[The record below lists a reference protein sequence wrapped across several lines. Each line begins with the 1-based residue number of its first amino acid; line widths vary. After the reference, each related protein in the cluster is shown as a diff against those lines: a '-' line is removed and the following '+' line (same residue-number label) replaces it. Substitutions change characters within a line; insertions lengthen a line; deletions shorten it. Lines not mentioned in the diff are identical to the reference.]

1 MREASGVERERLL
14 REDDRKEPA
23 VLPRPHSHLNECA
36 TGPYR
41 CEAQR
46 RQQRA
51 VVAVADDLLER
62 RGGHGVALRPP
73 VRALRHLVPTTAPV
87 HLLLK
92 HKSIHF
98 ISQPT
103 VSPCSSDD
111 GVRGRLE

>member
-1 MREASGVERERLL
+1 MREASGIERERLP

-62 RGGHGVALRPP
+62 RGGHLVLRC
-73 VRALRHLVPTTAPV
+73 VRRPRA
-87 HLLLK
+87 
-92 HKSIHF
+92 
-98 ISQPT
+98 
-103 VSPCSSDD
+103 SSAE
-111 GVRGRLE
+111 GAYNGARTPL